1 MRSSAT
7 TRAFSGAAAR
17 RCPWLLA
24 LLFASLGQAPAALA
38 QAPGHECLITPSRVV
53 AVGSSA
59 NGVLEAVEVERGDR
73 VRVGQVIARLRSG
86 VERAAVDLA
95 KARAEFEQRRVT
107 RNDDLNQDEL
117 ISAHDRD
124 EMLTQSLIANLE
136 LAEANEL
143 LEMRTIRSPL
153 NGIVVERSRSP
164 GELIQDSQ
172 IATVAQIDPLNVEVV
187 LPVALFGSIAVGDTA
202 QVAPA
207 EPVGGGYAAKVVI
220 VDQVIDAASG
230 TFGVRLALPNRDFE
244 LPAGLQC
251 RVRFGAQ

>member
-1 MRSSAT
+1 MRLTGSTFASGPEGGALV
-7 TRAFSGAAAR
+7 RRCALVVALLGAA
-17 RCPWLLA
+17 P
-24 LLFASLGQAPAALA
+24 ASLA
-38 QAPGHECLITPSRVV
+38 QGAGHECLITPYRVA

-59 NGVLEAVEVERGDR
+59 SGVLEAVEVERGDR
-73 VRVGQVIARLRSG
+73 VRAGDVIARLRSG

-95 KARAEFEQRRVT
+95 KARAEFEQRRVA
-107 RNDDLNQDEL
+107 RNEDLGEDEL
-117 ISAHDRD
+117 ISEHDRD

-153 NGIVVERSRSP
+153 TGVVVERSHSP
-164 GELIQDSQ
+164 GELVQESP

-187 LPVALFGSIAVGDTA
+187 LPVALFGSIAVGDA
-202 QVAPA
+202 ARVLPA
-207 EPVGGGYAAKVVI
+207 EPVGGDFAAKVVI

-230 TFGVRLALPNRDFE
+230 TFGVRLELPNQDFA